1 MKTTKIHLPTTL
13 NQRYFEVLL
22 EETER
27 RFPERVETT
36 EDNNGHKR
44 IYRDLEQAHRLLT
57 FLQDN
62 SNPKTDLFRT
72 VVKKLVFDYEGALQN
87 MQLNAGVWISADNP
101 LGLLHPDGQAI
112 RETAGQDFHYQIG
125 KINEY
130 LSSSDTYSAVRAVKS
145 SLLKE
150 KLG

>member
-1 MKTTKIHLPTTL
+1 
-13 NQRYFEVLL
+13 
-22 EETER
+22 
-27 RFPERVETT
+27 
-36 EDNNGHKR
+36 
-44 IYRDLEQAHRLLT
+44 
-57 FLQDN
+57 
-62 SNPKTDLFRT
+62 
-72 VVKKLVFDYEGALQN
+72 